1 MIVAGDQEEGEIF
14 LDEVWLLHSDE
25 VERKEIHSHQK

>member
-14 LDEVWLLHSDE
+14 LDEVWFLHSDE
-25 VERKEIHSHQK
+25 VERKEKHSHQK